1 MSEPLIFDTSVWID
15 FLKDKRNPQSDLLT
29 SYVEQ
34 EDQVL
39 LIPTILQEV
48 LQGIR
53 EDTQYRHI
61 KNIFS
66 YFTVLQLPPAQA
78 AIGAAE
84 LYRGLRKKG
93 VTIRKSNDCL
103 IAFYAIELSTSLV
116 HLDGDFELISK
127 HSKLKTWSLAE
138 GRAAYNVYL
147 KVRIHAKSH
156 QHFTF

>member
-15 FLKDKRNPQSDLLT
+15 FLRGKRNPQSDLLT
-29 SYVEQ
+29 SYIEQ

-53 EDTQYRHI
+53 EDTQYRQI
-61 KNIFS
+61 KDIFS
-66 YFTVLQLPPAQA
+66 YFTVLQLPPIQA

-84 LYRGLRKKG
+84 LYRALRKKG

-103 IAFYAIELSTSLV
+103 IAFYAIELTTSLV
-116 HLDGDFELISK
+116 HLDGDFALISK
-127 HSKLKTWSLAE
+127 HSKLKTWS
-138 GRAAYNVYL
+138 N
-147 KVRIHAKSH
+147 
-156 QHFTF
+156 

>member
-1 MSEPLIFDTSVWID
+1 MSEPLIFDTAVWVD
-15 FLKDKRNPQSDLLT
+15 FLRGKHNPQSDLLT

-53 EDTQYRHI
+53 EDTQYRQI
-61 KNIFS
+61 KDIFS
-66 YFTVLQLPPAQA
+66 YFTVLQLPPIQA
-78 AIGAAE
+78 TIGAAE

-116 HLDGDFELISK
+116 HLDADFELISK
-127 HSKLKTWSLAE
+127 HSKLKTWS
-138 GRAAYNVYL
+138 N
-147 KVRIHAKSH
+147 
-156 QHFTF
+156 

>member
-15 FLKDKRNPQSDLLT
+15 FLKGKNNPESDLLT
-29 SYVEQ
+29 SYIDN

-39 LIPTILQEV
+39 LIPAILHEV

-53 EDTQYRHI
+53 EDTQYRQI
-61 KNIFS
+61 KEIFS
-66 YFTVLQLPPAQA
+66 YFTVLQLPPVQA

-103 IAFYAIELSTSLV
+103 IAFYAIEFSTSLV
-116 HLDGDFELISK
+116 HLDSDFELICK
-127 HSKLKTWSLAE
+127 HSKLKTRELA
-138 GRAAYNVYL
+138 L
-147 KVRIHAKSH
+147 
-156 QHFTF
+156 